1 MKFENLEEDFVKL
14 GSNLGNLKKE
24 NKEYQ
29 EEIEILKNQL
39 FLEKS
44 KNETGNEKIKN
55 ISADL
60 ENLEAEFEELD
71 DFLKNYGN

>member
-55 ISADL
+55 ISANL
-60 ENLEAEFEELD
+60 EKLEAEFEELD